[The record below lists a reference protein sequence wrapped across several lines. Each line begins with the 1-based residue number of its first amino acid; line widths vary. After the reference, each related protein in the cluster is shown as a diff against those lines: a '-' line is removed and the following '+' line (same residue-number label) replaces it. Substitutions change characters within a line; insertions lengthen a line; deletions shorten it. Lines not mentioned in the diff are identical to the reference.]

1 MRANG
6 AIRLQCRKIQ
16 EYCRERRGS
25 ERTTRKGRKACD
37 TNTRGKAPTL
47 YIQYKPQLVAAALER
62 LAAKTRHVDNK
73 TGVEVN
79 LAMGK
84 PHNLQQKA
92 LALYLQVPFAFFVVI
107 NAIEMLF
114 KEIPTDITV
123 AKMVKTVLGEHIT
136 TTDRVPVTY

>member
-1 MRANG
+1 
-6 AIRLQCRKIQ
+6 
-16 EYCRERRGS
+16 
-25 ERTTRKGRKACD
+25 
-37 TNTRGKAPTL
+37 
-47 YIQYKPQLVAAALER
+47 
-62 LAAKTRHVDNK
+62 
-73 TGVEVN
+73 
-79 LAMGK
+79 MGK